1 MSITKEQ
8 HLTELIED
16 RLQRLNLPENPTSL
30 YDPVRYTLELPGKR
44 VRPYL
49 TLVGCGIS
57 GGVAEEALSAAMA
70 IELLH
75 NFTLLHDDIMDKAD
89 TRRGEASVYK
99 KWDSS
104 TAILSGDTMYA
115 VAFKQLQYYG
125 HSSSYSK
132 ERYARI
138 VDIFLNSAE
147 KVCEGQAYDLHFE
160 HQKHVTIEEYLNMI
174 KGKTA
179 ALISGSLAI
188 GAAVALAEE
197 QTISQLQTIGQK
209 AGIAF
214 QIQDDLLDVVADPNK
229 FGKMRGGDI
238 QEGKKTYLSLLALQR
253 CNKQQKSFLE
263 HELANPSTTPD
274 EISAVIDLFDKLDVI
289 DDTEKMI
296 RQYYKE
302 AMNQVDAFRPSP
314 YKRKLITFLNR
325 LLSREF

>member
-1 MSITKEQ
+1 
-8 HLTELIED
+8 
-16 RLQRLNLPENPTSL
+16 
-30 YDPVRYTLELPGKR
+30 
-44 VRPYL
+44 
-49 TLVGCGIS
+49 
-57 GGVAEEALSAAMA
+57 
-70 IELLH
+70 
-75 NFTLLHDDIMDKAD
+75 
-89 TRRGEASVYK
+89 
-99 KWDSS
+99 
-104 TAILSGDTMYA
+104 
-115 VAFKQLQYYG
+115 
-125 HSSSYSK
+125 
-132 ERYARI
+132 
-138 VDIFLNSAE
+138 
-147 KVCEGQAYDLHFE
+147 YDLHFE

-238 QEGKKTYLSLLALQR
+238 QEGKKTY
-253 CNKQQKSFLE
+253 FLE
-263 HELANPSTTPD
+263 HELSNHSITSY